1 MTGYGYLLIALPALA
16 LAASAWNFARAWRDA
31 SRAIAADRAAAEAAR
46 LANSGK
52 LPPRIPRPPP
62 PGHSHGGPRKAI
74 YVWACSCTCV
84 WDARTRTWDT
94 VPCGRPDFNVAE
106 WERRLA
112 Q

>member
-1 MTGYGYLLIALPALA
+1 MTGYLLTAAGALFLAWCVHGFARSWRDGRRTIADDRATREAIAL
-16 LAASAWNFARAWRDA
+16 AS
-31 SRAIAADRAAAEAAR
+31 
-46 LANSGK
+46 SGK